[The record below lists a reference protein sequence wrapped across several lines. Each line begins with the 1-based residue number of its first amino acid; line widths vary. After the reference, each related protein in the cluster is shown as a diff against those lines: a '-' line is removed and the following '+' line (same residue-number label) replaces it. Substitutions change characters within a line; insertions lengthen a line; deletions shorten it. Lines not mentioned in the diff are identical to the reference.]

1 MVGGDRQQEVE
12 NLIRKYQ
19 GQLYDFKNIYTHN
32 AGEREGDDPLANLS
46 ASKLRRAAQN
56 DDMDGFME
64 GMPTTKGFDP
74 KELFK
79 AIQMFGMKNEEY
91 SMEELRDMYR
101 DGTLYQVGDLVES
114 LTTGLIGEI
123 HRCGANHLICVSED
137 GIMFKSF
144 IHDVHPI

>member
-1 MVGGDRQQEVE
+1 MLRKYNGNLYDFDNIYSHSAGERDEDDEGE
-12 NLIRKYQ
+12 NLIAQ
-19 GQLYDFKNIYTHN
+19 
-32 AGEREGDDPLANLS
+32 LS

-56 DDMDGFME
+56 DDFDGFMG
-64 GMPTTKGFDP
+64 GMPSAKGFDP

-79 AIQMFGMKNEEY
+79 AIQMYGMKNEEY
-91 SMEELRDMYR
+91 SPEELQNLYR
-101 DGTLYQVGDLVES
+101 EGELYHVGDVVES

-144 IHDVHPI
+144 IHDVQAI